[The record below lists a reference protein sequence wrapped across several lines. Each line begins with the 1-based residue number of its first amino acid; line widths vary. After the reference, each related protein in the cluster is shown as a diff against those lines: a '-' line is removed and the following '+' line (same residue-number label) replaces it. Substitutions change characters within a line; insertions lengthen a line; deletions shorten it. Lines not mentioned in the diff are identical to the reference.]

1 MVVEEQRRHQL
12 YEGLVPLRGPE
23 ATATMME
30 LLPPG
35 GEEPATRSDVLAVGS
50 DIDRRFAAIDQRFE
64 AIDQRFE
71 AIDQRFDHLEQ
82 RIDDRIDVLRG
93 ELLAAFRAEL
103 VTAVSGQTRAV
114 IVATATATFGIGG
127 LAVTLAQLL

>member
-1 MVVEEQRRHQL
+1 MTVEERRRHQL
-12 YEGLVPLRGPE
+12 YEGLAAVLRPE

-30 LLPPG
+30 LLPPAG
-35 GEEPATRSDVLAVGS
+35 TEHATRG
-50 DIDRRFAAIDQRFE
+50 DIDR
-64 AIDQRFE
+64 
-71 AIDQRFDHLEQ
+71 LEQ
-82 RIDDRIDVLRG
+82 RVEVLRA

-103 VTAVSGQTRAV
+103 VSAVAGQTRAV

>member
-1 MVVEEQRRHQL
+1 MTVEERRRHQL
-12 YEGLVPLRGPE
+12 YEGLAAVLGPE

-30 LLPPG
+30 LLPPDG
-35 GEEPATRSDVLAVGS
+35 RQLATRS
-50 DIDRRFAAIDQRFE
+50 DIDRRFDTVDA
-64 AIDQRFE
+64 RFE

-82 RIDDRIDVLRG
+82 RIDDRIDALRG

-103 VTAVSGQTRAV
+103 VSAVAGQTRAV